1 MPFFAAFMIFIILWY
16 EGDRGDS
23 FVPFSFMGACWN
35 WLSPCP
41 VSGRQL
47 VPSEMKWIHY
57 YLKAPYPKKKR
68 KKKKRDVCMTFLQIL
83 FTLKCFRCP
92 PLRKFSTRYVWLSLS
107 LSGQPEHLQIQWCFC
122 VVVFFFF
129 CFVMRWWCLEFLL
142 AAPLPLHARNVV
154 LESEIGTKRKSSLPQ
169 TPSAQFLEGQRFLF
183 PELDQLSNWD
193 SMLHRIQWSL
203 LFLWKARL

>member
-47 VPSEMKWIHY
+47 VPLEMKWIHY

-92 PLRKFSTRYVWLSLS
+92 LLRKFSTRYVWLSLS

-129 CFVMRWWCLEFLL
+129 LL
-142 AAPLPLHARNVV
+142 CHEVVVPWIPTCGPLALACEKCGAWVRNRNETQV
-154 LESEIGTKRKSSLPQ
+154 I
-169 TPSAQFLEGQRFLF
+169 TPSDTIGPIPRG
-183 PELDQLSNWD
+183 PEVSLS
-193 SMLHRIQWSL
+193 RIRSI
-203 LFLWKARL
+203 K